1 MASGFD
7 TLNSFKTDL
16 VIEPVR
22 PVESV
27 PDVQGGTFKVTE
39 PVNNEAKNQAAA
51 EVASQA
57 VDQTPA
63 YNNLALQNADQFL
76 PVQRALE
83 DQYSAIAER
92 MGLVNCLVSLV

>member
-39 PVNNEAKNQAAA
+39 PKNNEAKNQAAL
-51 EVASQA
+51 EVASL
-57 VDQTPA
+57 T
-63 YNNLALQNADQFL
+63 
-76 PVQRALE
+76 
-83 DQYSAIAER
+83 
-92 MGLVNCLVSLV
+92 